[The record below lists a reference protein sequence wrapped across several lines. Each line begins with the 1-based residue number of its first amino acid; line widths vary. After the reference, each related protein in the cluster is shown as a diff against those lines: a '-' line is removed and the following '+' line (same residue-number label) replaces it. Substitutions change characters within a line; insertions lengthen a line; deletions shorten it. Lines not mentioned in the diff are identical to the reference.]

1 MQPPEQGSCLPLDR
15 DAWCQNGGGSGSG
28 GGSGWL
34 WWVRRCWNSFHVV
47 VKVWTSQG
55 VMRSHSS
62 RVCRG
67 GLLRIVQVVVPGSKW
82 VVVGVVGWVVEFL
95 MGWRRPAGVIWWWG
109 GTRGRCGGWWWV
121 VPVAGW
127 GGWWCGGWWRVRF
140 GGWWEGWGG
149 CWIF

>member
-15 DAWCQNGGGSGSG
+15 DAWCQNGGGS
-28 GGSGWL
+28 GSGWL

-67 GLLRIVQVVVPGSKW
+67 GLLRIVQVVVPGSNRS
-82 VVVGVVGWVVEFL
+82 EEHTSEL
-95 MGWRRPAGVIWWWG
+95 QS
-109 GTRGRCGGWWWV
+109 RGHLVCRLLLEKKKGMKCME
-121 VPVAGW
+121 
-127 GGWWCGGWWRVRF
+127 RSM
-140 GGWWEGWGG
+140 
-149 CWIF
+149 

>member
-15 DAWCQNGGGSGSG
+15 DAWCQNGGGS
-28 GGSGWL
+28 GSGWL

-67 GLLRIVQVVVPGSKW
+67 GLLRIVQVVVPGSNRSEERR
-82 VVVGVVGWVVEFL
+82 VGKERRCGWLGDE
-95 MGWRRPAGVIWWWG
+95 WRRYEAV
-109 GTRGRCGGWWWV
+109 CSSCSV
-121 VPVAGW
+121 D
-127 GGWWCGGWWRVRF
+127 
-140 GGWWEGWGG
+140 
-149 CWIF
+149 